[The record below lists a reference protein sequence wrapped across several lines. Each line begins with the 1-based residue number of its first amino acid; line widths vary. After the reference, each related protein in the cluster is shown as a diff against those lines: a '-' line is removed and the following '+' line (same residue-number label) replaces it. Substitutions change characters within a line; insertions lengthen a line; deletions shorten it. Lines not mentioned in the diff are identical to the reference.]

1 MPPVDLNTKFQ
12 WPRFFYIGIYSL
24 NNMKS
29 IKNMGKVARWIATI
43 FRRYY
48 KFYGH
53 ELLVLPH
60 VSVVYLPQDEII
72 LQKKKNTSQK
82 ISVETD

>member
-1 MPPVDLNTKFQ
+1 
-12 WPRFFYIGIYSL
+12 
-24 NNMKS
+24 
-29 IKNMGKVARWIATI
+29 MGKVARWIATI